1 MIGYVTGS
9 DGNGTLKEGLGDLSD
24 AHAGIVFKGGLAR
37 IAISPPPEL
46 TEPMDTVE
54 DWNDACGLLGFVMYA
69 LDREDWMKE
78 FIAYEELIRDSI
90 MEAVDKERVQEAR
103 SKLQVIQGGLSS
115 EESADEGE

>member
-1 MIGYVTGS
+1 MIGFVTGS
-9 DGNGTLKEGLGDLSD
+9 DGSGTLQDGLGDLSD
-24 AHAGIVFKGGLAR
+24 SHAGIVFKGGLAR

-46 TEPMDTVE
+46 TEPMEVVE
-54 DWNDACGLLGFVMYA
+54 DWNDACGLLSFVMYA

-90 MEAVDKERVQEAR
+90 IEAVDKERVHEAR